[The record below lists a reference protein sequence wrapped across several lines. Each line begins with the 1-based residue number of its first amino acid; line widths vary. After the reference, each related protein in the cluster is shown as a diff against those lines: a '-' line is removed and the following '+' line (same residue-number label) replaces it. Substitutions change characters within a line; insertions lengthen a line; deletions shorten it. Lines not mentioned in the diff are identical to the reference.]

1 MKKFIFLIFLILSF
15 GCYEFK
21 NSNDNTRS
29 KIEKADIPEDKINID
44 SSTQIVDN
52 SQPEEKKKDE
62 YRPNWSNPFMS
73 PYGKPIIN
81 IIRAYFMV
89 GEFQIVK
96 KFIVNSECFDDYEFE
111 YLLRNCSWGYEI
123 DATNMKWQKDSTF
136 LMTAKSIKNQTFG
149 MEQYLG
155 KIVNDTAK
163 IFLYSQNK
171 ENPFIF
177 DRKYPSAEIQCQIE
191 SLAKTI
197 EFEYDSSKLTS
208 ESRGRLIDLY
218 RLVSSYTNLNFFVG
232 GHTSSE
238 GSYDY
243 NMRLSKERAKAVRSY
258 LINLGLKSSKINFDG
273 FGSSSPIYSDSNP
286 ELRGKNRRVE
296 ISILN

>member
-15 GCYEFK
+15 GCYELK
-21 NSNDNTRS
+21 NSKDNTRS
-29 KIEKADIPEDKINID
+29 KIEKAKIPEDKINTI
-44 SSTQIVDN
+44 SETVDDIP
-52 SQPEEKKKDE
+52 SKKEKKDE
-62 YRPNWSNPFMS
+62 YKPDWSKPFMS

-89 GEFQIVK
+89 GEFQLVK

-123 DATNMKWQKDSTF
+123 DVNNMKWQKDSTF

-163 IFLYSQNK
+163 IFLFGQNK

-177 DRKYPSAEIQCQIE
+177 DKKYPSAEIQCQIE

-208 ESRGRLIDLY
+208 ESRVNLKNLY
-218 RLVSSYTNLNFFVG
+218 RLVSSYTNLNFIVS

-238 GSYDY
+238 GTYDY
-243 NMRLSKERAKAVRSY
+243 NMRLSTERAKAVRSHLIY
-258 LINLGLKSSKINFDG
+258 LGIKSSKINFNG

-286 ELRGKNRRVE
+286 KLRAKNRRVE

>member
-1 MKKFIFLIFLILSF
+1 MKKFIFLIFLILSYS
-15 GCYEFK
+15 CQEFK
-21 NSNDNTRS
+21 NSKDNTRS
-29 KIEKADIPEDKINID
+29 KVEKAEIPDDNINTITEAVDDITSKE
-44 SSTQIVDN
+44 Q
-52 SQPEEKKKDE
+52 KKDK
-62 YRPNWSNPFMS
+62 YKPDWSNPFMS

-81 IIRAYFMV
+81 IIRGYFMV
-89 GEFQIVK
+89 GEFQKVK

-123 DATNMKWQKDSTF
+123 NANNMKWQNDSTF
-136 LMTAKSIKNQTFG
+136 LMTAKTIKNQTFG

-163 IFLYSQNK
+163 IFLYGQNK

-208 ESRGRLIDLY
+208 ESKVNLNNLY
-218 RLVSSYTNLNFFVG
+218 RLVSSYTNLNLIVG

-238 GSYDY
+238 GSDDY
-243 NMRLSKERAKAVRSY
+243 NMRLSKERAKAVRSHLIY
-258 LINLGLKSSKINFDG
+258 LGIQSSKINFKG
-273 FGSSSPIYSDSNP
+273 FGSSSPIYSDSDP
-286 ELRGKNRRVE
+286 ELRAKNRRVE
-296 ISILN
+296 ISISN

>member
-1 MKKFIFLIFLILSF
+1 MKKLIFLIFFTLSF
-15 GCYEFK
+15 GCHEFTK
-21 NSNDNTRS
+21 SNDDTTS
-29 KIEKADIPEDKINID
+29 KIEKAEIPEDNINID
-44 SSTQIVDN
+44 SSAQVVDN
-52 SQPEEKKKDE
+52 TPSEEEKKDE
-62 YRPNWSNPFMS
+62 YKPNWSNPFMS

-177 DRKYPSAEIQCQIE
+177 DRK
-191 SLAKTI
+191 
-197 EFEYDSSKLTS
+197 FEYDSSKLTS
-208 ESRGRLIDLY
+208 ESRVGLNDLY
-218 RLVSSYTNLNFFVG
+218 RLVSGYTNLNFFVS

-243 NMRLSKERAKAVRSY
+243 NMKLSTERAKAVRSY
-258 LINLGLKSSKINFDG
+258 LIYLGIKSSKINFDG